1 MRKLLTFLGV
11 VVVIAGVAF
20 FNHWYRL
27 SNIVNF
33 HTETAKS
40 VRQSLV
46 DKGMRPVSW
55 ELLGKVEGEFESV
68 PVYPPEVKELAGK
81 QITIVGYGMPLGG
94 GPPADAHEGHGHAQ
108 ASMLPFPLP
117 ILELLRGQHDHSQK
131 YSGVPELMLTPLPL
145 ECYWKRVPPLNQA
158 IYVRAAEPVEFTD
171 GAALAVRGTLELR
184 EQEGPKF
191 FFVLKNAE
199 LVP

>member
-1 MRKLLTFLGV
+1 MRKLLTFIGV
-11 VVVIAGVAF
+11 VVVIAGVAS

-27 SNIVNF
+27 SNVINL
-33 HTETAKS
+33 HTEMAKS

-46 DKGMRPVSW
+46 DKGMRPVSL
-55 ELLGKVEGEFESV
+55 ELLGKVEGEFETV

-94 GPPADAHEGHGHAQ
+94 GPPADDHDGHNHAR
-108 ASMLPFPLP
+108 ASMLPFPWPVLD
-117 ILELLRGQHDHSQK
+117 LFKGHVHTEK
-131 YSGVPELMLTPLPL
+131 FSGVPELMLTPLPL

-171 GAALAVRGTLELR
+171 GAALAIRGTLELR

-199 LVP
+199 LLK